1 MLRFLLSASLLAS
14 LGACERRSDDQPVV
28 VGVIPDPDRRE
39 GGVSVVARGA
49 LAQGLVRFDA
59 AGQVE
64 PALAERWSMVDDGR
78 SYIFRLADATWSD
91 GTAVTAAQ
99 VVMSLR
105 RAVRAG
111 AAHRLTPFLRSIDEI
126 VAMTPQVIE
135 IRLKRPN
142 TELLT
147 LLAQPELAVSRG
159 SRGSG
164 PLRPLAGPGIRLRPP
179 VDTDGDAVP
188 FRPSDEVQ
196 VQGERAALAATR
208 FARRRSDLVLG
219 GTITDW
225 PLVAAARIA
234 PAEVRIDP
242 AGGLFGFA
250 FTSRAGFLATPQG
263 RAAIAMALQSAAI
276 PGAIDASWNDAVAI
290 LPSRLDSAA
299 GPALPPWHGLS
310 RDRQRT
316 MAREQVTAWAAPI
329 FVRVALPGGAGAT
342 LLWGRVAAALGS
354 AGIRAARVAPDAPA
368 DLRLVDRVAPYD
380 SARWYL
386 ATACRPCSNDTA
398 TLIEDARDAADLPE
412 RARRLAVADVALARD
427 VAFVPLGRPWR
438 WSLVARRLDG
448 FQTNPRA
455 VHPLNHLRAD
465 PR

>member
-28 VGVIPDPDRRE
+28 VGVIPDPDRGE
-39 GGVSVVARGA
+39 GGVRVVVRGA

-78 SYIFRLADATWSD
+78 GYIFRLADATWSD

-105 RAVRAG
+105 RAVRTG

-164 PLRPLAGPGIRLRPP
+164 PLRPVAGPGTRLRPP
-179 VDTDGDAVP
+179 IDTDGDAAASL
-188 FRPSDEVQ
+188 PSDEVQ
-196 VQGERAALAATR
+196 VQGERAAMAVAR

-219 GTITDW
+219 GTIADW

-234 PAEVRIDP
+234 PADVRIDP

-250 FTSRAGFLATPQG
+250 FASRTGFLATPQG
-263 RAAIAMALQSAAI
+263 RAAIAMALQSATI
-276 PGAIDASWNDAVAI
+276 PGAIDASWNDAGAI
-290 LPSRLDSAA
+290 LPARLDSAA

-316 MAREQVTAWAAPI
+316 IAREQVTAWSGPI
-329 FVRVALPGGAGAT
+329 VVRVALPGGPGAT
-342 LLWGRVAAALGS
+342 LLWGRVAAALGTV
-354 AGIRAARVAPDAPA
+354 GIRAERVALDAPA

-386 ATACRPCSNDTA
+386 ATACRPCSTDTA
-398 TLIEDARDAADLPE
+398 TLIENARDAGDLPE

-427 VAFVPLGRPWR
+427 VAFVPLARPWR
-438 WSLVARRLDG
+438 WSLVVRRLDG